1 MRSDITLYNSTD
13 FPVSNLLVLVVKSNS
28 QQQQLS
34 QPPERLPSLRLLLF
48 VDERVGS
55 QQHTQQILDYL
66 QYLRADSPF
75 ELEVLEV
82 GEHPDLAEHF
92 RLIATPSLVRIYPPP
107 KHVLA
112 GGDLIAQLKRLWGQ
126 WQDDSSQ
133 VIQTRQLQTNV
144 ESGDQ
149 ANYPIE
155 QIQMTEEIFK
165 LKRENEELRELVKF
179 KNQILEMFVHDLR
192 NPLTASSIAVET
204 LKIAYNQ
211 PDRTKFDA
219 LFPKLYRQA
228 WAQFQLMN
236 RMISD
241 ILRATKGHS
250 GTLQLQLQ
258 SVALPPL
265 CQELLKQFDE
275 RIQNRQLTLVQD
287 LPQDLPLVYADAE
300 LIRQVLTNLLDNAIK
315 YTPTGGCITVSLLHR
330 TSQKVQVSVADTGP
344 GIPLGKQGHIFEG
357 HVRLK
362 RDEQIEGYGIGLS
375 LCRQVINAH
384 YGSIWVDST
393 PQEGSCFHFTLPVCR

>member
-1 MRSDITLYNSTD
+1 M
-13 FPVSNLLVLVVKSNS
+13 VKSNS

-34 QPPERLPSLRLLLF
+34 QPSKRSPSLRLLLF

-66 QYLRADSPF
+66 QYLSVDYPF

-92 RLIATPSLVRIYPPP
+92 RLIATPSLVRIYPQP

-126 WQDDSSQ
+126 WQDDASQ
-133 VIQTRQLQTNV
+133 LLQTPRTQAEV
-144 ESGDQ
+144 ELS
-149 ANYPIE
+149 ARLPNYPLE
-155 QIQMTEEIFK
+155 QIQLAEEIFQ

-265 CQELLKQFDE
+265 CQELLNQFDE
-275 RIQNRQLTLVQD
+275 RIQAQHLTLVKD

-315 YTPTGGCITVSLLHR
+315 YTPMGGCITVSLLHR

-344 GIPLGKQGHIFEG
+344 GIPPEKQGHIFEG

-362 RDEQIEGYGIGLS
+362 RDEKIEGYGIGLS